1 MKRLLLFSLLFL
13 VFDAE
18 AQKRF
23 SEGILQ
29 YEVTTVLNQDTVAN
43 GIRYSEMIKGG
54 HYRADLVSSVAQTT
68 TLFDAREESGA
79 IIRTFGANK
88 ILTPITR
95 ENWNEI
101 NSKFIN
107 AVYQVTDQQKEIM
120 GHRCKL
126 ANATLKDGSKLEVY
140 FTPDISSDNP
150 DLSIRFGQLPGLAL
164 EYTSGTGT
172 NKVTYTVVSISY
184 DPVPIQLFDVPTSGY
199 RLLGYEDSKKI
210 K

>member
-1 MKRLLLFSLLFL
+1 MKSLLFFSL
-13 VFDAE
+13 VLFLSDTA

-23 SEGILQ
+23 SEGTIQ
-29 YEVTTVLNQDTVAN
+29 YKVTTVLNQDTVAN
-43 GIRYSEMIKGG
+43 DIRYTEMIKGG
-54 HYRADLVSSVAQTT
+54 HYRADLISSVAQTT

-79 IIRTFGANK
+79 IIRTFGTNK

-107 AVYQVTDQQKEIM
+107 AFYQVTEQQKEIM
-120 GHRCKL
+120 GHVCTL
-126 ANATLKDGSKLEVY
+126 AKASLKDGSQLEVY
-140 FTPDISSDNP
+140 FASDIIADNA

-164 EYTSGTGT
+164 EYSSKTGT
-172 NKVTYTVVSISY
+172 DRVAYTVVSISY
-184 DPVPIQLFDVPTSGY
+184 DPVPIQLFDVPTTGY
-199 RLLGYEDSKKI
+199 RLLGYEDSKNI